1 MGMDK
6 SGPDITFRPIAPSDT
21 PALIAAHDRLSDEA
35 RRLRFFR
42 PHPVLTATEADFF
55 THVDHVDREAFVAV
69 ANDQIIGVGRYDR
82 VSPDAAE
89 VAFVVGDIWQGHGIA
104 TTLLNLL
111 AERAREVGIHRF
123 EADTFGDNRAMLAV
137 FRHWAPERKV
147 TIDSGFL
154 HVEMPIPQMAA

>member
-1 MGMDK
+1 MVQTAAA
-6 SGPDITFRPIAPSDT
+6 ITYRPIAPADT

-42 PHPVLTATEADFF
+42 PHPVLTEKEADYF
-55 THVDHVDREAFVAV
+55 THVDHVDREAFVAI
-69 ANDQIIGVGRYDR
+69 ANGQIIAVGRYDR
-82 VSPDAAE
+82 VSADAAE

-104 TTLLNLL
+104 TTLLDLL
-111 AERAREVGIHRF
+111 AARASQVGITRF

-147 TIDSGFL
+147 TLDSGFL
-154 HVEMPIPQMAA
+154 HLEMPIPHLAA

>member
-1 MGMDK
+1 MVQTAV
-6 SGPDITFRPIAPSDT
+6 DISYRPIAPSDT

-55 THVDHVDREAFVAV
+55 THVDHVDREAFVAI
-69 ANDQIIGVGRYDR
+69 ANDQIIAVGRYDR
-82 VSPDAAE
+82 VSPDSAE

-104 TTLLNLL
+104 TELLDRL
-111 AERAREVGIHRF
+111 AKRARQVGIQKF

-154 HVEMPIPQMAA
+154 HVEMPIPQAAA